1 MRIGTQEMK
10 ETSNISPP
18 GHAENSKAVLMGG
31 QYKPDSGVEMLN
43 LHSKVPEMQWVTVSG
58 R

>member
-1 MRIGTQEMK
+1 MK